1 MTFTIIIISCVVLS
15 SLLGRSAATIL
26 HRIAA
31 SSFAESPARRRIWL
45 PRQYPLDRLIA
56 DCESGRLTQYLYI
69 GGEILGVLAV
79 APICSWSLSDEKPSP
94 FDGTCCL
101 FLSSLVTLALYVCS
115 FSLHLNAVGE
125 FAPHPRGDGCSDAQA
140 RRCGSF
146 LFEVVA
152 VSVGDMAS
160 LFEEAN
166 WSLTPLLGISRAYG
180 QPAHVKPTTD
190 VDDEI
195 NLITH
200 VPKSVN

>member
-15 SLLGRSAATIL
+15 SLLGRSATTIL
-26 HRIAA
+26 HRIA
-31 SSFAESPARRRIWL
+31 SSGFAESPARRGFRI
-45 PRQYPLDRLIA
+45 YPLEHLIA
-56 DCESGRLTQYLYI
+56 DCESGRLTRYLYI

-79 APICSWSLSDEKPSP
+79 APICSWSLSDERPTP

-101 FLSSLVTLALYVCS
+101 FLSSLVTLVLYVSS

-125 FAPHPRGDGCSDAQA
+125 FAPHPRGDGCSDAQV

-166 WSLTPLLGISRAYG
+166 WSLTPLLGISRAYAK
-180 QPAHVKPTTD
+180 PARAKPTAD
-190 VDDEI
+190 VDEEI
-195 NLITH
+195 NLINH
-200 VPKSVN
+200 VPKTVN